1 MDTVEQLR
9 EELDKLRDQL
19 RQQEKLASLGLLTA
33 GIVHEIR
40 NPLNFVINFSK
51 LSDNLLNDLVEDLE
65 DNIDKLPE
73 DDADD
78 INDIMDDLRENL
90 AKIKEHGERATSII
104 QNILQYSR
112 GKEGERIPSDV
123 NALVHE
129 YVWLGYHAM
138 RANYNG
144 FNVSINEQYVEG
156 VSNIMVVPQD
166 ISRAVLNVVNN
177 AFYAVWERSKTE
189 GEDYHPTVDIST
201 TSNGEQFTITISD
214 NGNGMSETVKAKLYE
229 NFFTT
234 KPVGHGTGLGMAITR
249 DIIVNK
255 HRGTVDFE
263 STENIGTTFKLTI
276 PISKK

>member
-1 MDTVEQLR
+1 MDTVEQLK

-177 AFYAVWERSKTE
+177 AFYAVWERSQAE

>member
-1 MDTVEQLR
+1 MDTVEQLK

-177 AFYAVWERSKTE
+177 AFYAVWERSKAE

-201 TSNGEQFTITISD
+201 VSNGEQFTITISD

>member
-1 MDTVEQLR
+1 MDTVEQLK

-177 AFYAVWERSKTE
+177 AFYAVWERSKAE

-201 TSNGEQFTITISD
+201 VSNGEQFTITISD
-214 NGNGMSETVKAKLYE
+214 NGNGMSETVTAKLYE

>member
-1 MDTVEQLR
+1 MDTVEQLK
-9 EELDKLRDQL
+9 EELDKLREQL

-51 LSDNLLNDLVEDLE
+51 LSNNLLNDLGEDLE

-78 INDIMDDLRENL
+78 INDIMGDLRENL
-90 AKIKEHGERATSII
+90 AKIREHGERATSII

-156 VSNIMVVPQD
+156 VTNIMVVPQD

-177 AFYAVWERSKTE
+177 AFYAVWERSNAE
-189 GEDYHPTVDIST
+189 GEDYQPKVDIST
-201 TSNGEQFTITISD
+201 TSEGGQFVITISD
-214 NGNGMSETVKAKLYE
+214 NGSGMSEAVKAKLYE

-255 HRGTVDFE
+255 HSGTVDFE
-263 STENIGTTFKLTI
+263 STENVGTTFKLTL

>member
-1 MDTVEQLR
+1 MDTVEQLK

-177 AFYAVWERSKTE
+177 AFYAVWERSKAE

>member
-1 MDTVEQLR
+1 MDTVEQLK

-112 GKEGERIPSDV
+112 GKEGVRIPSDI
-123 NALVHE
+123 NALTHE

-177 AFYAVWERSKTE
+177 AFYAVWERCKAE

>member
-1 MDTVEQLR
+1 MSNEEKLQTR
-9 EELDKLRDQL
+9 IEELQGQL
-19 RQQEKLASLGLLTA
+19 QQSDKLASLGVLSA
-33 GIVHEIR
+33 GIAHEIQ

-177 AFYAVWERSKTE
+177 AFYAVWERSKAE

-255 HRGTVDFE
+255 HEGTVDFE

>member
-1 MDTVEQLR
+1 MDTVEQLK

-65 DNIDKLPE
+65 DNIDKLTE

-112 GKEGERIPSDV
+112 GKEGERIPSDIS
-123 NALVHE
+123 ALAHE
-129 YVWLGYHAM
+129 YVWLAYHAM

-144 FNVSINEQYVEG
+144 FNVTIEENFKD
-156 VSNIMVVPQD
+156 NIPMTAVVPQD
-166 ISRAVLNVVNN
+166 VSRAILNVVNN
-177 AFYAVWERSKTE
+177 AFYAVWERTNSE
-189 GEDYHPTVDIST
+189 SEDYRPTVTVDVDYNDTDIVVA
-201 TSNGEQFTITISD
+201 IAD
-214 NGNGMSETVKAKLYE
+214 NGMGMSEEVKQKLYD

-255 HRGTVDFE
+255 HGGTVAFD
-263 STENIGTTFKLTI
+263 STENVGTTFKLTI
-276 PISKK
+276 PIAKK

>member
-1 MDTVEQLR
+1 MDTVEQLK

-112 GKEGERIPSDV
+112 GKEGERMPSDV

-177 AFYAVWERSKTE
+177 AFYAVWERSKAE

-201 TSNGEQFTITISD
+201 VSNGEQFTITISD

>member
-112 GKEGERIPSDV
+112 GKEGERMPSDV

-177 AFYAVWERSKTE
+177 AFYAVWERCKAE

>member
-1 MDTVEQLR
+1 MDTVEQLK

-177 AFYAVWERSKTE
+177 AFYAVWERSKAE
-189 GEDYHPTVDIST
+189 GDDYHPTVDIST

>member
-1 MDTVEQLR
+1 MDTVEQLK

-112 GKEGERIPSDV
+112 GKEGERMPSDV

-177 AFYAVWERSKTE
+177 AFYAVWERCKAE

>member
-1 MDTVEQLR
+1 MDTVEQLK
-9 EELDKLRDQL
+9 EELDKLREQL

-51 LSDNLLNDLVEDLE
+51 LSNNLLNDLGEDLE

-90 AKIKEHGERATSII
+90 AKIREHGERATSII

-123 NALVHE
+123 NALIHE

-156 VSNIMVVPQD
+156 VTNIMVVPQD

-177 AFYAVWERSKTE
+177 AFYAVWERSNAE
-189 GEDYHPTVDIST
+189 GEDYQPKVDITT
-201 TSNGEQFTITISD
+201 TSDGGQFVITISD
-214 NGNGMSETVKAKLYE
+214 NGSGMSEAVKAKLYE

-249 DIIVNK
+249 NIIVNK
-255 HRGTVDFE
+255 HGGTVDFE
-263 STENIGTTFKLTI
+263 STENVGTTFKLTL